1 MVGLLAGIDF
11 SPTPSEFQALLDSGD
26 LVPGLQYV
34 TIELTRTEAA
44 DEKYLTSMF
53 QGAAVKQGW
62 FQGVNAKL
70 TIKKARVKGKSVVIV
85 YPSAAAPKAEKAAKK
100 SSAKKWWQ
108 FWK

>member
-11 SPTPSEFQALLDSGD
+11 SPSPSEFQALLASGD
-26 LVPGLQYV
+26 LVEGLQYV
-34 TIELTRTEAA
+34 TIELTRQEAG

-62 FQGVNAKL
+62 LQGVHAKL
-70 TIKKARVKGKSVVIV
+70 TIKKAKVNGKPVVIV
-85 YPSAAAPKAEKAAKK
+85 YPSAASPASRAVKKAPT
-100 SSAKKWWQ
+100 KKWWQ